1 MRLIRSCLK
10 MGTYFIPSPVV
21 FENMLQK
28 STQAVTYLLVDAL
41 DECETG
47 LSDLLKLIARTKSVS
62 ATQVKWIVSSRN
74 RDDIEQE
81 IEFGDEETKLSLEL
95 NADYIS
101 EAVAA
106 YIDYKVSRLK
116 KLQCN
121 ETCSERVKEQLHQKS
136 DGTFLWVALVVQE
149 MQKCRRSAAIVE
161 LWERTPKA

>member
-1 MRLIRSCLK
+1 
-10 MGTYFIPSPVV
+10 
-21 FENMLQK
+21 MLQN

-95 NADYIS
+95 NANYIS
-101 EAVAA
+101 EAVTA

-116 KLQCN
+116 ALQRN
-121 ETCSERVKEQLHQKS
+121 EILLEWVKE
-136 DGTFLWVALVVQE
+136 
-149 MQKCRRSAAIVE
+149 
-161 LWERTPKA
+161 